1 MIPASI
7 QGFRM
12 TNPPV
17 FSIRRA
23 AFADAPR
30 VHGCLAEAFE
40 PYRTSYTPDG
50 FQDTIPTPE
59 LLQKRMQ
66 TMTVFVAED
75 PTGVIAGTLACGKVS
90 EGEGHLRGMAVRS
103 AWQGAGVAQALLEH
117 AESELRAQG
126 CSRVTLDTT
135 LPLERAMRFYEK
147 NGYRRS
153 GRVTDFFGMTLIEY
167 EKKQLAISK

>member
-1 MIPASI
+1 
-7 QGFRM
+7 M
-12 TNPPV
+12 TNRRA

-23 AFADAPR
+23 AFADAGEVR
-30 VHGCLAEAFE
+30 GCLAEAFE
-40 PYRTSYTPDG
+40 PYRTSYTPDA

-59 LLQKRMQ
+59 LLQQRMQ
-66 TMTVFVAED
+66 TMIVFVAED
-75 PTGVIAGTLACGKVS
+75 RAGVIVGTLACGKVS
-90 EGEGHLRGMAVRS
+90 EAEGHLRGMGVRP
-103 AWQGAGVAQALLEH
+103 AWQGAQVAQALLEH

-153 GRVTDFFGMTLIEY
+153 GRVTDFFGMRLIEY
-167 EKKQLAISK
+167 EKSSWQLATGN